1 MVVMV
6 SVNFS
11 KVVWNIKKFTSPV
24 TDTDTVML
32 RLLHPETAKSQPIPL
47 WQPIPTFRTATATN
61 VRFSYYGMLRGLLTV
76 SSLGLLLVRCFGLF
90 FLPIRNVAQT
100 AASAWHEILQG
111 SCQLEIAY
119 IIHYLDLEQCVP

>member
-32 RLLHPETAKSQPIPL
+32 RLLHPETATS
-47 WQPIPTFRTATATN
+47 TFRTATVTN

-76 SSLGLLLVRCFGLF
+76 SSLGLLFVRCFGLF

-100 AASAWHEILQG
+100 AASA
-111 SCQLEIAY
+111 
-119 IIHYLDLEQCVP
+119 